1 MIMNETQAIKLA
13 VQLVQ
18 DFAKKYE
25 KTIEQNRKNG
35 DTLGATIGIPL
46 FRLLNEVQRQ
56 YLAQV
61 EPAITLTTNF
71 FNITVVRYV
80 LRREC

>member
-1 MIMNETQAIKLA
+1 MNETQAIKLA